1 MLLKPPFKMGSEDK
15 KARKKPNSG
24 ILMLFVS
31 FFIGILSGMSGW
43 EILTSFLKGASNLST
58 LKVIA
63 IVILIGII
71 GGTLH
76 KSGSLARINNSL
88 ERFIKNR
95 FLALIFPS
103 LLMGVLPVP
112 AGAMLS
118 APLVEESGN
127 KIGLTPEVKTFL
139 NYWFRHIFEFI
150 WPIYPGII
158 LAATILNIPVYTFI
172 LTLSPVAIVAAL
184 TGIGF
189 GLKKVSF
196 PEIRE
201 KSSKGNTLKG
211 ILAFFLNAWPI
222 VAIVILVLIIK
233 LDIVISLFIIAF
245 LCLFTTKPDKR
256 EFFSI
261 LKESLSVKT
270 ITLIIAVMIFKQMLE
285 SSGLL
290 PLIPLVFEYLRIPKI
305 LTLFAIPF
313 FTGITSGLA
322 LVVAGVSFPILL
334 PLMGN
339 PLNLTYVMFAYTAG
353 VAGYLLSP
361 IHLCLVTTIH
371 YFKADTKKVYR
382 LLLLPVV
389 LLILSAFIIVFLTK
403 NPG

>member
-1 MLLKPPFKMGSEDK
+1 
-15 KARKKPNSG
+15 
-24 ILMLFVS
+24 
-31 FFIGILSGMSGW
+31 
-43 EILTSFLKGASNLST
+43 
-58 LKVIA
+58 
-63 IVILIGII
+63 
-71 GGTLH
+71 
-76 KSGSLARINNSL
+76 
-88 ERFIKNR
+88 IKNR

-103 LLMGVLPVP
+103 LLMGILPVP

-139 NYWFRHIFEFI
+139 NYWFRHIFEFM

-158 LAATILNIPVYTFI
+158 LASTILNIPVYTFI
-172 LTLSPVAIVAAL
+172 LALSPIAIVAVL

-196 PEIRE
+196 PKRE
-201 KSSKGNTLKG
+201 KSFKGNTLKG

-222 VAIVILVLIIK
+222 LAIVILVLIIK
-233 LDIVISLFIIAF
+233 LDIVISLFIIA
-245 LCLFTTKPDKR
+245 LACLFTTKPDKR
-256 EFFSI
+256 DFFSI
-261 LKESLSVKT
+261 LKESLSAKT
-270 ITLIIAVMIFKQMLE
+270 ITLIVAVMIFKQMLE
-285 SSGLL
+285 NSGLL
-290 PLIPLVFEYLRIPKI
+290 PLIPQVFRYLRIPEI

-322 LVVAGVSFPILL
+322 MVVAGVSFPILL

-339 PLNLTYVMFAYTAG
+339 PLKLTYVMLAYTAG
-353 VAGYLLSP
+353 IAGYLLSP
-361 IHLCLVTTIH
+361 IHLCLVTTLH

-382 LLLLPVV
+382 LVLLPVV
-389 LLILSAFIIVFLTK
+389 LLILSALIIVFL

>member
-1 MLLKPPFKMGSEDK
+1 MLLKPPFKMGREDK

-172 LTLSPVAIVAAL
+172 LTLSPVAIVAVL

-233 LDIVISLFIIAF
+233 LDIVISLFIIAL

-290 PLIPLVFEYLRIPKI
+290 PLIPLVFEYLRIPEI